1 MGNNSSIQKINYEDM
16 EHIIKN
22 KQQYI
27 LINTLPSFMQDCLI
41 INTIPCNEEE
51 AVINHMLKNYIQKTM
66 IVYGKNN
73 HDEKTFDKYEQLVK
87 LGFQNVY
94 IYVGGLFEWV
104 LLQDIYGDDLF
115 PTTKKE
121 LDILKF
127 RPKSSLNRLYLT
139 QS

>member
-1 MGNNSSIQKINYEDM
+1 MGNSLSIKKINYEDM

-22 KQQYI
+22 KHQYV
-27 LINTLPSFMQDCLI
+27 LINTLPVYMQDCLI
-41 INTIPCNEEE
+41 TNTISCNEEE
-51 AVINHMLKNYIQKTM
+51 TVINHLLKNYIQKTI
-66 IVYGKNN
+66 IVYGTNN
-73 HDEKTFDKYEQLVK
+73 HDQQVYAKYEQLVK

-104 LLQDIYGDDLF
+104 LLQDIYGDEIF

-139 QS
+139 DT